1 MLFLA
6 ERGESVYVK
15 ARVREGRHREGC
27 VLGNERKRKREGEG
41 RMRVGV
47 RGCVCK

>member
-27 VLGNERKRKREGEG
+27 VLGERKEKEKRGRGEDACG
-41 RMRVGV
+41 FERV
-47 RGCVCK
+47 CL